1 MTTLGIKRLDRP
13 SIILLVGRPASGN
26 TTALKAI
33 IHQIVKMKKT
43 SFGRFYIST
52 KFSGDFDFAPDEDVF
67 EDYSQGHLEEYV
79 LKIKA
84 WKKKNPKKKVPQNIL
99 VIDDALG
106 QINWYSKFWSN
117 LISTHRHWGMSIL
130 VATQSLSAGGY
141 GSSTLLRNCVDMA
154 ILYHSSFINTQ
165 KSIYIGFGGWLSSF
179 KEFLAIYTKA
189 TKEKGKHYALVYQA
203 GGEDLAST
211 YFSWRAPLVK
221 PFKIK
226 W

>member
-1 MTTLGIKRLDRP
+1 M
-13 SIILLVGRPASGN
+13 
-26 TTALKAI
+26 
-33 IHQIVKMKKT
+33 
-43 SFGRFYIST
+43 
-52 KFSGDFDFAPDEDVF
+52 E
-67 EDYSQGHLEEYV
+67 
-79 LKIKA
+79 
-84 WKKKNPKKKVPQNIL
+84 KKNSKKKVPQNLL

-130 VATQSLSAGGY
+130 VATQSLSEGGH
-141 GSSTLLRNCVDMA
+141 GSSRLLRNCVDMA

-165 KSIYIGFGGWLSSF
+165 KSIYVSFGEWLPSF

-189 TKEKGKHYALVYQA
+189 TKEKGKHYVLAYQA

-221 PFKIK
+221 TFQIQ